1 MILFESAIGK
11 MKHDIKFF
19 FLLILPVAWQCTVK
33 NVLSSQVPL
42 LEEACELA
50 RARVTEAKLLKKN
63 RVKQSC
69 RFANKSGPNYML
81 NNRPDKI
88 IGN

>member
-19 FLLILPVAWQCTVK
+19 FLLILPVAVHCK
-33 NVLSSQVPL
+33 KRSLK